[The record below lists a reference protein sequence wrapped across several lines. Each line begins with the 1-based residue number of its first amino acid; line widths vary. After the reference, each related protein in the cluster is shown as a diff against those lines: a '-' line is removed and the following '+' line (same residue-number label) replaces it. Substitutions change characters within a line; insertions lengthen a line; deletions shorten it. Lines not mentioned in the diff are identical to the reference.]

1 MAWEGNAAAGLDP
14 CRYILHRRRQRLH
27 EMQQKVARTA
37 PSQRASWWCS
47 HQAHSQADHPISC
60 SPRTPLQVVVFS
72 WSGCPFCKQAKSVLD
87 GTGAKYTALEL
98 DQMADG
104 DAIRAELAK
113 LTDRTSVPNIFIAGK
128 PPRWPCV
135 WAPCCAGRLAAH
147 GWCRRR
153 TAPGCRVNP
162 MLGLAPTAVPAGK
175 SVGGCN
181 DGPGVATLQKKGE
194 LVPMLQAAGAL

>member
-1 MAWEGNAAAGLDP
+1 
-14 CRYILHRRRQRLH
+14 
-27 EMQQKVARTA
+27 
-37 PSQRASWWCS
+37 
-47 HQAHSQADHPISC
+47 
-60 SPRTPLQVVVFS
+60 VVVFS

-128 PPRWPCV
+128 PPR
-135 WAPCCAGRLAAH
+135 
-147 GWCRRR
+147 
-153 TAPGCRVNP
+153 
-162 MLGLAPTAVPAGK
+162 
-175 SVGGCN
+175 VGGCN